1 MNDISLIEKIS
12 ILMEIIS
19 SSTLFLISFIV
30 CTIILAFFIICIA
43 LNKKINKWIFGSVGI
58 LMCIM
63 LLINYGDIIIK
74 IFDIIIDSA
83 FMALYFP
90 SLPVYMTIIIVSNI
104 FLIISLFNKKMIK
117 SQKIVNLI
125 NGLTLDFLLIIIIEI
140 VRNNNIDI
148 YEQVTLYSDRNLL
161 VLLELS
167 TGIFASWIL
176 INLIISAKQKLK
188 KYDENESSEKKEIIF
203 E

>member
-1 MNDISLIEKIS
+1 MNDISLIEKLS
-12 ILMEIIS
+12 ILMELIS
-19 SSTLFLISFIV
+19 SSTLFFIAFIV
-30 CTIILAFFIICIA
+30 CAIVLAFFIICIA
-43 LNKKINKWIFGSVGI
+43 LNKKINKWVFSSVAI
-58 LMCIM
+58 LMGIM

-90 SLPVYMTIIIVSNI
+90 SLPIYMTILIISNI

-117 SQKIVNLI
+117 SQKIINLV
-125 NGLTLDFLLIIIIEI
+125 NGLVLDFLLIIIIEI
-140 VRNNNIDI
+140 VRKYNIDI

-167 TGIFASWIL
+167 TGMFTSWIL

-188 KYDENESSEKKEIIF
+188 KYDEKEKEEQKELIF

>member
-1 MNDISLIEKIS
+1 MNDMSLIEKFS
-12 ILMEIIS
+12 ILMELIS
-19 SSTLFLISFIV
+19 SSTLFFVAFIV
-30 CTIILAFFIICIA
+30 CAVILTFFIICIA
-43 LNKKINKWIFGSVGI
+43 LNKKINKWIFSVVAI
-58 LMCIM
+58 LMGIM
-63 LLINYGDIIIK
+63 ILINYWDIIIK
-74 IFDIIIDSA
+74 ILDIIIDSA

-117 SQKIVNLI
+117 SQKIINLI
-125 NGLTLDFLLIIIIEI
+125 NGLVLDFLLIIIIEI
-140 VRNNNIDI
+140 VRKYNIDI

-167 TGIFASWIL
+167 TGMFTSWIL

-188 KYDENESSEKKEIIF
+188 KYDEKEKEKQKELIF